1 MSEVS
6 AKLQAGRPY
15 PLGATCTPQGVNFAI
30 FSNHATKVEL
40 CLFDENTHEQTK
52 SYILKD
58 HTDGVWHGLL
68 PEGNEGLIYGYRID
82 GPYEPQRGH
91 RFNPYKLLLDPYAK
105 KTVGE
110 FCWHDDV
117 HGYDINHEQLDLIR
131 SESDSAHA
139 VPKCVVVKDLSPQ
152 EIAQRDQSRPH
163 HAWADTV
170 IYEVHVKG
178 FTQLHPHIPESI
190 RGTYK
195 GLASPEALRYLK
207 ELGVTVIE
215 LLPVHG
221 FIDETFLTQQN
232 LSNYWGY
239 NSLHFFQ
246 PHQAY
251 QHEDAISEFRALTH
265 AAHEH
270 GLEVILDVVYNHTC
284 EGNQLG
290 PTLSFRGVDNA
301 SYYSLQQRDARYYVN
316 DTGCGNTLNAK
327 HPRVIQ
333 LILDSL
339 RYWVEQMGV
348 DGFRFDLATVLGRES
363 YGFDAGAGFFDAIRQ
378 DPVLAKV
385 KMIAE
390 PWDIGPGGYQ
400 LGGYPAGW
408 SEWNDKYRDIIR
420 QFWRGDAG
428 VLPEFARRIHGS
440 SDIFEHSGRRPSS
453 SINFI
458 TSHDG
463 FSLKDTVSFNDR
475 HNEANNENNSDG
487 HHSNFSFNHG
497 VEGDTDNHDVI
508 ALRYRQMRNF
518 LATLVLS
525 QGTPMI
531 LGGDEFGR
539 TQHGN
544 NNAYCQDNEIN
555 WFNWQGITQEDKSLQ
570 AFVTHVLSLRRQFSL
585 LTSSRYIHHID
596 EPDGQVAWCVR
607 WCNICGEQMKDA
619 QWAEQHAHSVGW
631 ILEKIP
637 VENDTD
643 KQPRRLIILFNA
655 SGNDIEFTL
664 PHDNQITSWACLL
677 DTYLT
682 SGQPEQAERS
692 VGEPVMLAKKSMQL
706 LCANFI
712 ES

>member
-1 MSEVS
+1 MSQMS
-6 AKLQAGRPY
+6 ATLQAGRAY
-15 PLGATCTPQGVNFAI
+15 PLGATLTTQGVNFAI
-30 FSNHATKVEL
+30 FSSHATKVEL
-40 CLFDENTHEQTK
+40 CFFDENTHQQIT
-52 SYILKD
+52 SYILKE

-68 PEGNEGLIYGYRID
+68 PEGKAGLIYGYRID

-91 RFNPYKLLLDPYAK
+91 RFNPNKLLLDPYAK

-110 FCWHDDV
+110 FRWHDDL
-117 HGYDINHEQLDLIR
+117 HGYDIHHEQLDLIR
-131 SESDSAHA
+131 SESDSAHSA
-139 VPKCVVVKDLSPQ
+139 LKCVVVQDLTPQ
-152 EIAQRDQSRPH
+152 EVAQRDEARPCLS
-163 HAWADTV
+163 WADTV

-178 FTQLHPHIPESI
+178 FTKLNPHIPEAI

-195 GLASPEALRYLK
+195 GLASPDVLQYLK
-207 ELGVTVIE
+207 ELGVTAIE

-221 FIDETFLTQQN
+221 FIDEAFLTQQN

-251 QHEDAISEFRALTH
+251 QHEDALSEFRELTQ
-265 AAHEH
+265 AAHKH

-290 PTLSFRGVDNA
+290 PTLSFRGIDNA
-301 SYYSLQQRDARYYVN
+301 SYYCLQQRDARYYVN

-333 LILDSL
+333 LMLDSL

-363 YGFDAGAGFFDAIRQ
+363 YGFDSGAGFFDAIRQ
-378 DPVLAKV
+378 DPVLAKT
-385 KMIAE
+385 KLIAE

-400 LGGYPAGW
+400 LGAYPVGW

-440 SDIFEHSGRRPSS
+440 SDLFEHSGRGPSS

-463 FSLKDTVSFNDR
+463 FTLKDTVSFNDR

-497 VEGDTDNHDVI
+497 VEGESDDPEII
-508 ALRYRQMRNF
+508 AMRYRQMRNF
-518 LATLVLS
+518 LATLILS

-539 TQHGN
+539 SQDGN
-544 NNAYCQDNEIN
+544 NNAYCQDNAIN
-555 WFNWQGITQEDKSLQ
+555 WFDWSAISEQGKSLQ
-570 AFVTHVLSLRRQFSL
+570 SFVSSVLALRRSFSL
-585 LTSSRYIHHID
+585 LTSSRYIHHVD
-596 EPDGQVAWCVR
+596 EPDGKVAWCVR
-607 WCNICGEQMKDA
+607 WCNIYGEQMKDA
-619 QWAEQHAHSVGW
+619 QWAEQHAHCVGW

-637 VENDTD
+637 IENDTD
-643 KQPRRLIILFNA
+643 KQPKRLIVLFNA
-655 SGNDIEFTL
+655 SSNDIDFSL
-664 PHDNQITSWACLL
+664 PKDGQVESWTSLL
-677 DTYLT
+677 DTCFAD
-682 SGQPEQAERS
+682 GKPEHTKKS
-692 VGEPVMLAKKSMQL
+692 VVEPVLLIKKSMQL
-706 LCANFI
+706 LCANFT
-712 ES
+712 EC